1 MYFKKIS
8 YGFWI
13 YISVFIWMIWIL
25 DTLLTISLLLTIS
38 QNTSY
43 WQTISSPI
51 ITTNFLQSCS
61 MGVWGDAYDWLASFP
76 FLVYSKRY
84 DSVFC
89 LPCTLFDK
97 SEISQKSKF
106 SKNTGFSSWFKI
118 SEKVSKPLSC
128 EETCE
133 KNISNYSKHSLMMTK
148 AEYLIQ
154 RFQNPTATNFE
165 ATREIQNSKNRQI
178 LKWLIKTII
187 LYGKQCIA
195 LRGHLEDIH
204 DSSNN
209 CGNFFAILKLLSET
223 NSDLKHH
230 LVAPSVRNT
239 TYIYLLI
246 FNMS

>member
-1 MYFKKIS
+1 MDFE
-8 YGFWI
+8 
-13 YISVFIWMIWIL
+13 FIFLFLFRWL
-25 DTLLTISLLLTIS
+25 DIGDFIDDVMLLTMS

-133 KNISNYSKHSLMMTK
+133 KNISNYSKHSLMMAK

-154 RFQNPTATNFE
+154 RFQDPTAT
-165 ATREIQNSKNRQI
+165 
-178 LKWLIKTII
+178 
-187 LYGKQCIA
+187 
-195 LRGHLEDIH
+195 
-204 DSSNN
+204 
-209 CGNFFAILKLLSET
+209 
-223 NSDLKHH
+223 
-230 LVAPSVRNT
+230 VP
-239 TYIYLLI
+239 
-246 FNMS
+246 